1 MLQSL
6 SIKNYALIDTLD
18 IQFSDGLTTITGETG
33 AGKSILLGAL
43 GLVLGKRADL
53 SSLKDTQQKCVV
65 EAQFNVKNYNL
76 YDFFKENDID
86 YEDITIIR
94 REILPTG
101 KSRTFINDTPVNL
114 TETSVVGG
122 LLMDIHSQHQTLE
135 LSDEDFQLFVLDSM
149 ATNAPL
155 IEKYKNNLKEYKQKF
170 NALNQ
175 MIQEAEQL
183 KKEQEFNQFLF
194 DELKTAHLKAGEQAE
209 LESVFEQ
216 LNNVEIIKENIEKSI
231 ALAQDESIGIQFNLN
246 EIRQNLQKISPF
258 SSHFQQ
264 LFTRISSMAIEM
276 DDVVKELFNHNE
288 KITNDPEELALI
300 AAKLQTIYTLQ
311 KKHKV
316 STVEELLHIQE
327 TLDQKLNFVTNLDDE
342 ITKRTLEI
350 NISKENLDAV
360 AVQISEN
367 RSKVTPIFI
376 QKIKYIIA
384 DLGLQNAD
392 FKIDIKPTEKYF
404 SSGKDEI
411 QLLVQ
416 TNVGSQFGLLK
427 KVASG
432 GELSR
437 IMLAVKATLAE
448 YSKLPTLIF
457 DEIDSGVSGEIAN
470 KMGEIMMKM
479 SQTMQIFAITHLP
492 QIAARGMQHYK
503 VSKTIQNNQT
513 SSEINHLNPQER
525 ILEIAEMLSGKN
537 PSETALEHAK
547 SLLNGSIL

>member
-6 SIKNYALIDTLD
+6 SIKNYALIDTLN

-53 SSLKDTQQKCVV
+53 SSLKDTQQKCIV
-65 EAQFNVKNYNL
+65 EAQFNIKNYNI
-76 YDFFKENDID
+76 YDFFKENNID

-101 KSRTFINDTPVNL
+101 KTRTFINDTPVNL
-114 TETSVVGG
+114 TETSIIGG

-149 ATNAPL
+149 ARNAPL
-155 IEKYKNNLKEYKQKF
+155 IEKYKNSLKEYKQKL

-183 KKEQEFNQFLF
+183 KKEQDFNQFLF
-194 DELKTAHLKAGEQAE
+194 DELKTAQLKAGEQAE

-216 LNNVEIIKENIEKSI
+216 LNNVEIIKENIGKSI
-231 ALAQDESIGIQFNLN
+231 ALAQDENIGIQFNLN
-246 EIRQNLQKISPF
+246 EIRQNLQKISSF

-264 LFTRISSMAIEM
+264 LFTRISSMSIEM
-276 DDVVKELFNHNE
+276 DDVVRELLNYNE
-288 KITNDPEELALI
+288 KISNDPEELALI

-311 KKHKV
+311 KKHNT

-327 TLDQKLNFVTNLDDE
+327 TLYQKLNFVTNLDDE

-360 AVQISEN
+360 AVQIYEN
-367 RSKVTPIFI
+367 RSKVVPIFI

-384 DLGLQNAD
+384 DLGLQNTD

-437 IMLAVKATLAE
+437 IMLAVKAILAE

-470 KMGEIMMKM
+470 KMGKIMMKM

-492 QIAARGMQHYK
+492 QIAARGMQHFK
-503 VSKTIQNNQT
+503 VRKTILNNQT
-513 SSEINHLNPQER
+513 NSEINHLNPQER

-537 PSETALEHAK
+537 PSETAIEHAK
-547 SLLNGSIL
+547 SLLNDSIL